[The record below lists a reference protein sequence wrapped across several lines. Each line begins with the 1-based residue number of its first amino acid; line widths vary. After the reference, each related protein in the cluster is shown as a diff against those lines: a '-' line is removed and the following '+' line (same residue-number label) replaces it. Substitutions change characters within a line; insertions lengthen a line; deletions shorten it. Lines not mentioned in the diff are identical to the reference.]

1 MNKNSQAPERFAI
14 NFDLIQDE
22 LKQNGFY
29 SNPLY
34 AYTKLGKEF
43 TKLGYEKRQQSSW
56 ISKKKTDIFSVITD
70 LVSISRKLPWLS
82 KCTRHMTAT
91 AENAILDLNPFI
103 ENKINLNEFIKDN
116 KLKGN
121 EQEKRAVHFDL
132 GVHKIDNYYPYR
144 SKAYN
149 EVSKTM
155 KQLGFEWQQRSG
167 WISKEELEP
176 DDFAYKMQQ
185 LKNMVPN
192 LKNIINQ
199 VDATYLKSSWNLMEY
214 IDPNYK
220 PKIDDSINYIN
231 PDTLKAESKDKLTQ
245 NELLQLNMH
254 VRHKEINP
262 DVLINKKFDYD
273 NEEYQ
278 IKSIDVLDN
287 GKDNVVLERTS
298 DGMKFKEEDFA
309 SLPDFKLHYGKE
321 AQKAPI
327 KQKSNEKIKI

>member
-1 MNKNSQAPERFAI
+1 
-14 NFDLIQDE
+14 
-22 LKQNGFY
+22 
-29 SNPLY
+29 
-34 AYTKLGKEF
+34 
-43 TKLGYEKRQQSSW
+43 
-56 ISKKKTDIFSVITD
+56 
-70 LVSISRKLPWLS
+70 
-82 KCTRHMTAT
+82 MTAT

-121 EQEKRAVHFDL
+121 EQEQRAVHFDL

-149 EVSKTM
+149 EVSKAM

-185 LKNMVPN
+185 LKNVVPD

-199 VDATYLKSSWNLMEY
+199 VDATYLKSSWDLMEY
-214 IDPNYK
+214 IDSNYK

-254 VRHKEINP
+254 VRHKEIDS

-321 AQKAPI
+321 TQKAPI